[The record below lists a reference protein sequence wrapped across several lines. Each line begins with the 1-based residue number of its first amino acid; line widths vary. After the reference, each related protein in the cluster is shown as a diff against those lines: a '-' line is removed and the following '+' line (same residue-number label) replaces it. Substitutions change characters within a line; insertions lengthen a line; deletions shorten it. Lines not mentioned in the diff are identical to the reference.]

1 MPARLPLISNTIRAS
16 VTRQLFKITSQKKR
30 KRDIFSLI
38 EAFGLEQEMG
48 GCNSLFFAEN
58 QLVLSKKRQSALT
71 YKQAAMSSSS
81 KLLSSI
87 KLMDMESSTESF
99 TDSSLSST
107 WSSTLSESAAN
118 YEPSQEDLQALQ
130 ICGTPWLPQRDL
142 ENYKPKKLWNIFP
155 FAFKKNSSG
164 SNCENAQHDDHARLS
179 TNEEAKPPPLRHFG
193 YTAPLPRPSPWKEV
207 YVEMIKPSEEE
218 AYGAIKRQARWRG
231 EENKQIKTKDIQELR
246 RKLSKKIDHLRG
258 NTSHLCSQN
267 TPDKNI
273 AGKDNLSVDYSMT
286 DSSSDRSSAS
296 LNPESTCSSSASS
309 CRTSIQSLD
318 SFDELESS
326 IANFYDKYEKSKVT
340 NIRSTDNRKKG
351 ALKLH
356 LLSALKENKVS
367 PM

>member
-1 MPARLPLISNTIRAS
+1 
-16 VTRQLFKITSQKKR
+16 
-30 KRDIFSLI
+30 
-38 EAFGLEQEMG
+38 MG

-58 QLVLSKKRQSALT
+58 QLLLSKKRQSALR
-71 YKQAAMSSSS
+71 YKQAARSSSS
-81 KLLSSI
+81 KLLSRI

-130 ICGTPWLPQRDL
+130 IRGTPWLPQRDL
-142 ENYKPKKLWNIFP
+142 ENCKPKKQWNMFP

-164 SNCENAQHDDHARLS
+164 SHCENAHDDHARVS
-179 TNEEAKPPPLRHFG
+179 PNEEAKPPPLRHFG

-218 AYGAIKRQARWRG
+218 ADGAIKRQARWRG
-231 EENKQIKTKDIQELR
+231 EKNKQIYTEDIQELR
-246 RKLSKKIDHLRG
+246 RKLSKKIDPLRE
-258 NTSHLCSQN
+258 NRSHLCSQN
-267 TPDKNI
+267 TPDKSI
-273 AGKDNLSVDYSMT
+273 AGIDNLSVDYSMT
-286 DSSSDRSSAS
+286 DSSSDGSSTS
-296 LNPESTCSSSASS
+296 LNPGSTRSSSVSS

-326 IANFYDKYEKSKVT
+326 IDNCYDKYEKPKVT
-340 NIRSTDNRKKG
+340 NIRSIDNRKKG

-356 LLSALKENKVS
+356 LLSSLKQNKVS
-367 PM
+367 QM